1 MSDDL
6 YKQLA
11 ELANKLGVSVEHLW
25 GVLVKQAYI
34 DGFSS
39 LATTLVCVLLCA
51 VSIYTFLYFRR
62 KFRNTPDQE
71 QAQPF
76 RILMEPFGFM
86 IVGIVLF
93 LIGALACNNL
103 YWVISDFLNPEFYAL
118 RHLPF
123 SR

>member
-6 YKQLA
+6 NKQLA

-51 VSIYTFLYFRR
+51 VSIYAFLYFRR

-71 QAQPF
+71 QLQPF

-93 LIGALACNNL
+93 LIGALACDNF